1 MNSSMA
7 RLIARAPYRGLL
19 AAETLIGT
27 AYIALAS
34 GLAIKVGEQ
43 THNSALVALLVAL
56 NALPVLGLSQFVT
69 PTLERFGFYR
79 VLIWSQVVALLA
91 MTVTA
96 ILYALG
102 TMSFL
107 AAFFLITVIG
117 SSLAFHVPAVFGTLA
132 WFVGERQVPQG
143 VSSINLRTGITWIGG
158 PLLGA
163 TLIGVDNGAALIA
176 VAIVLCLLGL
186 VPYLASRRL
195 FLERQAELDA
205 QRTHDPECVLRAV
218 DDGIEN
224 ADLNGVCMLTQAP
237 VRSGIAYLQ
246 LLRQPTITFIMVL
259 YMVLY
264 VGLGI
269 YSILLATWGSVT
281 LGVAA
286 MAVGTL
292 YSVRSISSIPGP
304 LLTDAVLGRLGM
316 SRTLVIS
323 TVVLTASILVAM
335 NQHSLNALAW
345 IGLIVYGAVFF
356 TLTSGVMTTLVTVTV
371 GKEQRA
377 EGAALYAAVKG
388 IVSIPFVFIG
398 AAATAW
404 SPAPVLA
411 VSAVVGLAF
420 VLLMRF
426 GTKARWNQMIA
437 EYHSRLA
444 ATADSGT

>member
-1 MNSSMA
+1 MA
-7 RLIARAPYRGLL
+7 RLIARAPYRGLF
-19 AAETLIGT
+19 AAETLTNT

-34 GLAIKVGEQ
+34 GLAIKVGQQ
-43 THNSALVALLVAL
+43 TQNSALVALLVAL
-56 NALPVLGLSQFVT
+56 NALPVLVLSQFVT
-69 PTLERFGFYR
+69 PTIERVGFYR
-79 VLIWSQVVALLA
+79 VLIWTQVVALVA
-91 MTVTA
+91 MGVTA
-96 ILYALG
+96 TLYALG

-107 AAFFLITVIG
+107 AAFFLIAVIG
-117 SSLAFHVPAVFGTLA
+117 STLSFHVPAVFGTLA

-163 TLIGVDNGAALIA
+163 TLIGIDNGAALIA
-176 VAIVLCLLGL
+176 VGIVLCTLGL
-186 VPYLASRRL
+186 VPYLANRRL
-195 FLERQAELDA
+195 FLEHQAELDK
-205 QRTHDPECVLRAV
+205 QRMHDPECVLRAV

-237 VRSGIAYLQ
+237 VRSGIAYLR

-292 YSVRSISSIPGP
+292 YSVRSLSSIPGP
-304 LLTDAVLGRLGM
+304 LITDAVLNRLGM

-323 TVVLTASILVAM
+323 TVVLTASILIAM
-335 NQHSLNALAW
+335 NQHSLNTLAW
-345 IGLIVYGAVFF
+345 IGLIIYGAVFF

-411 VSAVVGLAF
+411 TSAVVGLAF
-420 VLLMRF
+420 VLIMRF
-426 GTKARWNQMIA
+426 GTKSRWNQMIA

-444 ATADSGT
+444 STEASST

>member
-1 MNSSMA
+1 MA
-7 RLIARAPYRGLL
+7 RLISRAPYRGVF
-19 AAETLIGT
+19 AAETLSGT

-34 GLAIKVGEQ
+34 GLAIKVGQQ
-43 THNSALVALLVAL
+43 THNSALVALLIAL
-56 NALPVLGLSQFVT
+56 NAVPVLALSQLVT
-69 PTLERFGFYR
+69 PTLDRFGFYR
-79 VLIWSQVVALLA
+79 VLIWSQVIAIVAMA
-91 MTVTA
+91 ATA
-96 ILYALG
+96 WLYALG
-102 TMSFL
+102 SMSYL
-107 AAFFLITVIG
+107 AAFFLITIIG
-117 SSLAFHVPAVFGTLA
+117 STLAFHVPAVFGTLA

-143 VSSINLRTGITWIGG
+143 VSSINLRTGVTWIGG
-158 PLLGA
+158 PLIGA
-163 TLIGVDNGAALIA
+163 TLIGIDNGAVLIA
-176 VAIVLCLLGL
+176 VGIVLCVLGL
-186 VPYLASRRL
+186 LPYLASRRF

-205 QRTHDPECVLRAV
+205 QRGHDPACVQRAV
-218 DDGIEN
+218 DEGIEN

-237 VRSGIAYLQ
+237 VRRGFAYLR
-246 LLRQPTITFIMVL
+246 LLRRPTIAFIMVL

-286 MAVGTL
+286 ATIGTL
-292 YSVRSISSIPGP
+292 YSVRSLSSIPGP
-304 LLTDAVLGRLGM
+304 LLTETVLGRLGM

-323 TVVLTASILVAM
+323 TVVLTASILIAM

-356 TLTSGVMTTLVTVTV
+356 TLTSGVMTTLVTVSV

-398 AAATAW
+398 AAATMW

-411 VSAVVGLAF
+411 ISAVVALAL

-426 GTKARWNQMIA
+426 ATHSRWRQMIA
-437 EYHSRLA
+437 EYDMRRDHAS
-444 ATADSGT
+444 ADGA